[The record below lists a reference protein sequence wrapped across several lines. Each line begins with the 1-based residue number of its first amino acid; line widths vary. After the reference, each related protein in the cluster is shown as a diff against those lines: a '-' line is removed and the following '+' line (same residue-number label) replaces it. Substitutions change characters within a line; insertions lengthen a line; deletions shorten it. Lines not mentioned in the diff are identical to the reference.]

1 MPHHTPLLAT
11 IAAGIGLAFILGLIA
26 NRLRIFPL
34 VGYLLAGV
42 VVGPFTPGFVAD
54 QALANELAEIGVIL
68 LMFGVGLHFSL
79 KDLLAVRLIAVPGAI
94 VQIVVATGMGLGLGL
109 LFGWPVE
116 SGLIFGLAL
125 SVASTVVLLKALQER
140 HIVQTERGRI
150 AVGWLIVEDLAMVLA
165 LMLLPTAAQLLQG
178 NSGDQATTWALVL
191 TTLFKVS
198 AFVAFML
205 LARAQ
210 GLEAIYGNAADP
222 DVFGATNAAGAGL
235 WLVAIPSVFEAAQ
248 ILARARGVNAGLKMV
263 ARAQSDEEVAHLRS
277 YGATEVIHGEHELAV
292 AMLARARMLASA
304 PPIPATGAEPPTA

>member
-1 MPHHTPLLAT
+1 VN
-11 IAAGIGLAFILGLIA
+11 F
-26 NRLRIFPL
+26 F
-34 VGYLLAGV
+34 
-42 VVGPFTPGFVAD
+42 
-54 QALANELAEIGVIL
+54 ELA
-68 LMFGVGLHFSL
+68 H
-79 KDLLAVRLIAVPGAI
+79 
-94 VQIVVATGMGLGLGL
+94 
-109 LFGWPVE
+109 WPVE

-125 SVASTVVLLKALQER
+125 SVASTVVLLKALHEG

-165 LMLLPTAAQLLQG
+165 LALALVLLPTAAQLLQG

-191 TTLFKVS
+191 TTLFKVG

-263 ARAQSDEEVAHLRS
+263 ARAHSDEEVAHLRS
-277 YGATEVIHGEHELAV
+277 HGATEVIHGEHELAV